1 MFVPTLINL
10 LYNLSFSNK
19 YFIRFRGNKQKRKMN
34 KTKNEKA
41 NNINNPKSG
50 NQETWLIVFGLCSS
64 FRRCT

>member
-34 KTKNEKA
+34 KTKIEKA
-41 NNINNPKSG
+41 NNINSQNLEIKK
-50 NQETWLIVFGLCSS
+50 LD
-64 FRRCT
+64 

>member
-19 YFIRFRGNKQKRKMN
+19 YLIRFRGNKQKRKMN

-50 NQETWLIVFGLCSS
+50 KQES
-64 FRRCT
+64 

>member
-50 NQETWLIVFGLCSS
+50 NQETWLIVFGLWSS

>member
-1 MFVPTLINL
+1 MFVLTLINL

-34 KTKNEKA
+34 KTKNEEA

-50 NQETWLIVFGLCSS
+50 KQETGLIVFGFCSS
-64 FRRCT
+64 FRRST